1 MRSAPARWLALL
13 PIALA
18 LLATPARAWHIDGT
32 VYCDVDYSGTF
43 TPADT
48 PLAGITVQAV
58 GQSSNATFSGISAPG
73 TGFYS
78 FTVLD
83 VPETY
88 DVEPTGLPAGD
99 TLVGSAAVVVL
110 TSAQNSQDNLDF
122 LIQGCAPPP
131 TTTTTTTTSTTTT
144 TEPLRD
150 AACYEVDHAAFALR
164 GLPVTTRYGSATVD
178 IIEPKRICNP
188 ANVNGEDPD
197 ALTRPDHLVGYVIRQ
212 TSRFGRVSGQQVTN
226 GFGTIT
232 VQVVRPEMLLVPS
245 AKSLSAPPPPLSPPH
260 IDHFECYRIAGGRQR
275 APGVH
280 VVDEFGTLTLDL
292 KMPYR
297 LCVPADV
304 RGGGIPDPTA
314 NLLCYKVRVTP
325 GTPLFH
331 GPGTPVFINDE
342 LQAVAFNQV
351 KHVKELCVLSTVT
364 AGGSPSGAFLED
376 LGH

>member
-1 MRSAPARWLALL
+1 MRPAPARRLAPLAL
-13 PIALA
+13 ALA

-32 VYCDVDYSGTF
+32 VYCDVDYSGTL

-58 GQSSNATFSGISAPG
+58 GQSTNATFSGVSATG

-88 DVEPTGLPAGD
+88 DVEPISLPAGD
-99 TLVGSAAVVVL
+99 TVVGGAAVVVL
-110 TSAQNSQDNLDF
+110 TSTQNSQDNVNF
-122 LIQGCAPPP
+122 LIQGCAPRPTTPPPP
-131 TTTTTTTTSTTTT
+131 TPTTT

-150 AACYEVDHAAFALR
+150 AACYEVDHAAFALS
-164 GLPVTTRYGSATVD
+164 GLPVTTRYGAATID
-178 IIEPKRICNP
+178 IIQPKRICNP
-188 ANVNGEDPD
+188 ANTNGEDPD

-212 TSRFGRVSGQQVTN
+212 TSPFSRVSGQQVTN

-245 AKSLSAPPPPLSPPH
+245 AKSLSAPPPPLSPPL

-275 APGVH
+275 VPGVH

-292 KMPYR
+292 KMPFR

-304 RGGGIPDPTA
+304 RGDGVPDPTA
-314 NLLCYKVRVTP
+314 NLLCYKAKVTP

-342 LQAVAFNQV
+342 FQATVFNQV

-364 AGGSPSGAFLED
+364 AAGSPSGAFLD
-376 LGH
+376 GAGR